1 MFAFFCYDQ
10 TLKGKYFCLIFS
22 VSFACKIFAY
32 RKRLCLCKTSMIKKK
47 NKKIKL
53 LLVKSFLDQ
62 GKVFACEKIFSRAK
76 TLLMKETFVL
86 VDKFF
91 VFRKLRLLKTFFVK
105 GKSLLGEKL
114 LDRRNRIG
122 PSLLKLNLYDKT
134 NTCVEDIFLRQEQ
147 KLNLFLFFAADKIN
161 LKFVLVKILASSRA

>member
-1 MFAFFCYDQ
+1 
-10 TLKGKYFCLIFS
+10 
-22 VSFACKIFAY
+22 
-32 RKRLCLCKTSMIKKK
+32 
-47 NKKIKL
+47 
-53 LLVKSFLDQ
+53 
-62 GKVFACEKIFSRAK
+62 
-76 TLLMKETFVL
+76 MKETFVL

-122 PSLLKLNLYDKT
+122 PSLLKLKLYDKT